1 MRERKFGRIVNISSV
16 NGSKGQFGQCN
27 YAATKAAIHGFTMS
41 LAQECALKNRQP
53 WYVLLGGLVGC
64 QKGKVRPSIQ
74 SIIDATCEY
83 YGRTENDLWNEM
95 ENVMKEMRSLA

>member
-1 MRERKFGRIVNISSV
+1 MNRSAKCSWISSSAKGCDV
-16 NGSKGQFGQCN
+16 CNGGPCYVVASPLGPISIRICE
-27 YAATKAAIHGFTMS
+27 
-41 LAQECALKNRQP
+41 ECALKNRQP

-64 QKGKVRPSIQ
+64 QKRKVRPSIQ

-95 ENVMKEMRSLA
+95 EDVMKEMGSIR